1 MRLANIQQD
10 PQIYKKTS
18 RLNSNADTGYLY
30 LIS

>member
-1 MRLANIQQD
+1 MRLANTQQD